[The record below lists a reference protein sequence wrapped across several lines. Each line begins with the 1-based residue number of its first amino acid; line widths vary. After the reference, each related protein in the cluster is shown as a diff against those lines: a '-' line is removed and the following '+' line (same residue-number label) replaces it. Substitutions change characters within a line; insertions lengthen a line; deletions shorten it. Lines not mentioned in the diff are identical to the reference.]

1 MERFKHDL
9 ALKIVKILDA
19 ILLMI
24 PFALCWLLYYGERIA
39 QPYYSKGNVVI
50 IALFLFVYIA
60 LGKVYEGFLVS
71 MNRISEMVY
80 SQALACSAGYRRNPV
95 YRDHPAVKKNA
106 ESVAGIVCVC
116 RTDCSGSDLVLGG
129 TSVVLFEV
137 PSSDNSGCL

>member
-1 MERFKHDL
+1 MYPPHENRGGFH
-9 ALKIVKILDA
+9 
-19 ILLMI
+19 
-24 PFALCWLLYYGERIA
+24 PFT
-39 QPYYSKGNVVI
+39 V
-50 IALFLFVYIA
+50 LFFYCL
-60 LGKVYEGFLVS
+60 LVS
-71 MNRISEMVY
+71 GVNKTVPCSVSVPISSTLIDFTIVPDFNVQLSPIM
-80 SQALACSAGYRRNPV
+80 L

>member
-19 ILLMI
+19 ILLTI

-80 SQALACSAGYRRNPV
+80 SQALAVLVTDGFLY
-95 YRDHPAVKKNA
+95 
-106 ESVAGIVCVC
+106 IVIILL
-116 RTDCSGSDLVLGG
+116 SK
-129 TSVVLFEV
+129 
-137 PSSDNSGCL
+137 

>member
-19 ILLMI
+19 ILLTI

-80 SQALACSAGYRRNPV
+80 SQALAV
-95 YRDHPAVKKNA
+95 LVTD
-106 ESVAGIVCVC
+106 GILYIVIILLSKRMPNLLPGLCAFAAQI
-116 RTDCSGSDLVLGG
+116 VLALIW
-129 TSVVLFEV
+129 SWAAH
-137 PSSDNSGCL
+137 